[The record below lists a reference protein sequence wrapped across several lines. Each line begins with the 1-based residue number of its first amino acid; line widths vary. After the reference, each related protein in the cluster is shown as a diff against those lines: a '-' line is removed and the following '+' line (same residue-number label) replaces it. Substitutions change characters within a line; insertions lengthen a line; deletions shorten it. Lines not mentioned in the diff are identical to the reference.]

1 MFSIVL
7 LGSCGTKGCT
17 DPYSIDYDANATK
30 DDGTCS
36 DTREVTLTFSL
47 DSTGFEFIGGDAITI
62 LHNSF
67 PNGVLTCPTPSHYI
81 AGGGSGANYDP
92 ETSQTFTI
100 DKSENVQISAR
111 AVCEVDM
118 SVVGYEYY
126 YFKVDAEIN
135 GEVFELQQWKPQD
148 GPANTSWIIP

>member
-7 LGSCGTKGCT
+7 LGSCGKRGCT

-47 DSTGFEFIGGDAITI
+47 DSTGLEFIGGDAITI

-67 PNGVLTCPTPSHYI
+67 PNGVLTCPTPGHYV
-81 AGGGSGANYDP
+81 AGFGSGAFYDP

-100 DKSENVQISAR
+100 DKSENLQISAR
-111 AVCEVDM
+111 AVCEEVM
-118 SVVGYEYY
+118 FSSGNVYY

-135 GEVFELQQWKPQD
+135 GEVFELQQWKIQD
-148 GPANTSWIIP
+148 GPANTNWIVP